1 MRGVSGPGAE
11 TQKAREARRSG
22 WGVAIAATLGM
33 SVSYIDRQTLAA
45 IAPAVKKALDIDHT
59 HYGWLLSAFSVA
71 YLVGAPAA
79 GVVVDRLGAS
89 RGFACAGGVRSIVAG
104 FHCGFTG

>member
-1 MRGVSGPGAE
+1 MHLPS
-11 TQKAREARRSG
+11 ARRR
-22 WGVAIAATLGM
+22 WALAATATLGM

-45 IAPAVKKALDIDHT
+45 IAPAVKSKLAIDHT

-79 GVVVDRLGAS
+79 GVMVDRLGA
-89 RGFACAGGVRSIVAG
+89 RRAFAIALVVWSIVAG
-104 FHCGFTG
+104 VHYWVTGFAML